1 MRYAYIYFIAVSII
15 AAVLVVVDT
24 PAALGKDLR
33 TEEVRSA
40 DITGTFDLILFGG
53 RYFRDVETVAFLDIE
68 GDQYTLE
75 PYAPDFDFRVI
86 KGLSAKEA
94 LERAQ
99 QFVSAQYDFW
109 RSQWSRILDDNGR
122 TVGYE
127 IRPLYDPLA
136 FGNVDV
142 MDINYALKG
151 DKVRIYIRL
160 KPEVERSLFGGGGSR
175 DSDK

>member
-1 MRYAYIYFIAVSII
+1 MRYVIAILTI
-15 AAVLVVVDT
+15 TAVLVAMINIST
-24 PAALGKDLR
+24 AFGKTLR
-33 TEEVRSA
+33 TEELQPA
-40 DITGTFDLILFGG
+40 DITGTFNLILFGG
-53 RYFRDVETVAFLDIE
+53 RYFRDVETIAFLDVE
-68 GDQYTLE
+68 GDPYTLE

-99 QFVSAQYDFW
+99 RFVSAQYDFW
-109 RSQWSRILDDNGR
+109 RSQLSRILDDNGR

-136 FGNVDV
+136 FGNADV
-142 MDINYALKG
+142 MDIYYALKG
-151 DKVRIYIRL
+151 DKIRIHIRL

-175 DSDK
+175 DSDR